1 MKKIWFSFALMID
14 LYILKFQR
22 KRKLDDLTN
31 RINDLD
37 ERRRILA
44 DNIKKAKIGKENSVS
59 LFFRIIIFIEIYI
72 QFDTCKLG

>member
-1 MKKIWFSFALMID
+1 MKNIWFSFAFTID

-37 ERRRILA
+37 EKRRILA
-44 DNIKKAKIGKENSVS
+44 DNVKKAKIGKENSVS
-59 LFFRIIIFIEIYI
+59 LLFA
-72 QFDTCKLG
+72 L

>member
-1 MKKIWFSFALMID
+1 MKNIWFSFALMID

-31 RINDLD
+31 KINDLD
-37 ERRRILA
+37 EKRRILA

-59 LFFRIIIFIEIYI
+59 LFFA
-72 QFDTCKLG
+72 L

>member
-1 MKKIWFSFALMID
+1 MKNIWFSFASAFMID

-37 ERRRILA
+37 EKRRILA
-44 DNIKKAKIGKENSVS
+44 DNVKKAKIGKENSVS
-59 LFFRIIIFIEIYI
+59 LFFA
-72 QFDTCKLG
+72 L

>member
-1 MKKIWFSFALMID
+1 MKNIWFSFAFTID

-37 ERRRILA
+37 EKRILA
-44 DNIKKAKIGKENSVS
+44 DNVKKAKIGKENSES
-59 LFFRIIIFIEIYI
+59 FLFTIYFVIEIDI

>member
-1 MKKIWFSFALMID
+1 MKNIWLSFALMID

-37 ERRRILA
+37 EKRRILA
-44 DNIKKAKIGKENSVS
+44 DNVKKAKIGKENSVS
-59 LFFRIIIFIEIYI
+59 LFFA
-72 QFDTCKLG
+72 L

>member
-1 MKKIWFSFALMID
+1 MKNIWFSFALMID

-37 ERRRILA
+37 EKRRILA
-44 DNIKKAKIGKENSVS
+44 DNVKKAKIGKENSES
-59 LFFRIIIFIEIYI
+59 FLFTI
-72 QFDTCKLG
+72 

>member
-1 MKKIWFSFALMID
+1 MKNIWFSFAFTID

-37 ERRRILA
+37 EKRILA
-44 DNIKKAKIGKENSVS
+44 DNVKKAKIGKENSES
-59 LFFRIIIFIEIYI
+59 FLFTI
-72 QFDTCKLG
+72 

>member
-1 MKKIWFSFALMID
+1 MKNIWFSFALMID

-37 ERRRILA
+37 EKRRILA

-59 LFFRIIIFIEIYI
+59 FLFA
-72 QFDTCKLG
+72 L

>member
-1 MKKIWFSFALMID
+1 MKNIWFSFAFTID

-37 ERRRILA
+37 EKRRILA
-44 DNIKKAKIGKENSVS
+44 DNVKKAKIGKENSVS
-59 LFFRIIIFIEIYI
+59 LFFA
-72 QFDTCKLG
+72 L

>member
-1 MKKIWFSFALMID
+1 MKNIWFSFAFTID

-37 ERRRILA
+37 EKRRILA
-44 DNIKKAKIGKENSVS
+44 DNVKKAKIGKENSES
-59 LFFRIIIFIEIYI
+59 FLFTIYFVIEIDI

>member
-1 MKKIWFSFALMID
+1 MKNIWFSFAFMID

-37 ERRRILA
+37 EKRILA
-44 DNIKKAKIGKENSVS
+44 DNVKKAKIGKENSVS
-59 LFFRIIIFIEIYI
+59 FLFAI
-72 QFDTCKLG
+72 